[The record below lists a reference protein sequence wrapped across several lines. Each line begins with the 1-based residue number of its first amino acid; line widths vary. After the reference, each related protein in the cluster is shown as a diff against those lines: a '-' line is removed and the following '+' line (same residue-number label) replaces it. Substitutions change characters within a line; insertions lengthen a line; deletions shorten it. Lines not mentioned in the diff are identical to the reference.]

1 MKPDIKTASQ
11 KVTIDQSVRDGFHRG
26 ERWAFDIV
34 ARGYFS
40 YITNFI
46 AHLIRDRDRA
56 LELAQESFFLACRAH
71 RQYNP
76 SKDLV
81 PWLFQIARNIA
92 YKEYNVRKSGNT
104 VSLDETM
111 QDSAYEPVANTPNP
125 RQQVAEQEMWNRIH
139 KALYRMKPKYRD
151 VLILRLIQGLPSEQ
165 VASMLNLPVA
175 TVNTHTHRALKTL
188 RELAQKEGLREDE
201 VFS

>member
-1 MKPDIKTASQ
+1 M
-11 KVTIDQSVRDGFHRG
+11 V
-26 ERWAFDIV
+26 
-34 ARGYFS
+34 
-40 YITNFI
+40 FI
-46 AHLIRDRDRA
+46 EANAGHLISLPEDIFPISRTHCPSYQGPRSGTGV
-56 LELAQESFFLACRAH
+56 AQESFFLACRAH

-175 TVNTHTHRALKTL
+175 TVNTHTHRALKLYGIGSERRTTG
-188 RELAQKEGLREDE
+188 R
-201 VFS
+201 